1 MPFVEDHTQLSIKS
15 ILLDTHA
22 SESSQASVR
31 YVLGL
36 AQRYGSTVS
45 LADVTSAAAIC
56 QIAESRQADLLVI
69 GADKLQLRN
78 PDARPTIEEILRTAP
93 CPVLIIGPEVT
104 HREHAKLVLERI
116 AYVTDFSTSSL
127 DALPYTLALAQD
139 NDAQLTLVHIAQET
153 TTGPFHYGDSR
164 RVAFRKRLESLIPA
178 RSGLL
183 AESEF
188 VVGNGGRME
197 GLVRVAVNL
206 NASLIVVSARGTPA
220 KTSAP
225 MLWPIVGQVVWRA
238 PCPALIVRADRLN
251 LLGRRRHE

>member
-1 MPFVEDHTQLSIKS
+1 MPFVEDQTHLSIKN
-15 ILLDTHA
+15 ILLDA
-22 SESSQASVR
+22 QVSEFSQAIVPC
-31 YVLGL
+31 VLGL
-36 AQRYGSTVS
+36 AQRYGSTMS
-45 LADVTSAAAIC
+45 LANLTSAAAIC
-56 QIAESRQADLLVI
+56 EIAQSRQADLLVI
-69 GADKLQLRN
+69 GTDKLQLRN
-78 PDARPTIEEILRTAP
+78 PDAGSTIEEILRTAP

-104 HREHAKLVLERI
+104 HREHAKFVLERI

-127 DALPYTLALAQD
+127 DALPYALALALD
-139 NDAQLTLVHIAQET
+139 NDAKLTLVHIAQET

-164 RVAFRKRLESLIPA
+164 SVAFRKRLESLIPA
-178 RSGLL
+178 TGTLL

-188 VVGNGGRME
+188 VVGNGDRTE

-238 PCPALIVRADRLN
+238 PCPVLIVRADRLN
-251 LLGRRRHE
+251 ILGRRRHE